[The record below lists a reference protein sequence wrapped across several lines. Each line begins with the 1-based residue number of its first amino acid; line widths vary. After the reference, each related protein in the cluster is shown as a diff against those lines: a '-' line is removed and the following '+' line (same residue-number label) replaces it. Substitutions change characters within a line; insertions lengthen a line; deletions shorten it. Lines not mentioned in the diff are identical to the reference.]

1 MAARRTRKTDVVT
14 DTVPPVEEIEE
25 TTTMSD
31 DVYEPE
37 TESAEAPAK
46 AKPGRKADPLTAA
59 VKELRE
65 AKSALD
71 LARSAPS
78 VPDAEA
84 RHEAA
89 KSAVESLVA
98 SL

>member
-14 DTVPPVEEIEE
+14 ETVPPVEEVEE
-25 TTTMSD
+25 TTMSD
-31 DVYEPE
+31 EVYEPE
-37 TESAEAPAK
+37 VESAETPAK

-65 AKSALD
+65 AKAALEV
-71 LARSAPS
+71 ARSAPS

-84 RHEAA
+84 RHDAA
-89 KSAVESLVA
+89 KSAVETLVA